1 MNEKG
6 FDEAQNHKFVYRPW
20 GSFISIEN
28 GSTWQIKK
36 IDVNPGAS
44 LSLQMHFH
52 RSEHWIVVNGTA
64 KVEVDNIERITKN
77 EETRIRYITCSYCG
91 QDPYLCQCQNI
102 IQCKF
107 KNFNPEKDI
116 Y

>member
-1 MNEKG
+1 MDFIVSYHLYNKIKSEEIKEKK
-6 FDEAQNHKFVYRPW
+6 E
-20 GSFISIEN
+20 
-28 GSTWQIKK
+28 KK
-36 IDVNPGAS
+36 DDKYKELKS
-44 LSLQMHFH
+44 M
-52 RSEHWIVVNGTA
+52 
-64 KVEVDNIERITKN
+64 N